1 MINNFNVMIDYNQI
15 VKAYQNN
22 DFPNAHCLL
31 WSHEDGVE
39 LLSGEDNK
47 NLITEKTE
55 RRIALNG
62 STKL

>member
-1 MINNFNVMIDYNQI
+1 MIDNFNVIMDYNQI
-15 VKAYQNN
+15 VKAYKSNT
-22 DFPNAHCLL
+22 FPKAHCLL

-39 LLSGEDNK
+39 LLCGEDNK

-55 RRIALNG
+55 RRIAVNG